1 MKTYTFNELIDMR
14 LGNRKTFSSGK
25 QHAQTVGRTVI
36 LEIERRKPGAAE
48 SYRQC
53 FSYTVRNA
61 GDTVAAALREINS
74 RPGLTDTKGNPAEPV
89 LWESSCL
96 QKKCGACAMLINGKP
111 QLACDSFL
119 RELPEKICLAPLRKF
134 PLIGDLQVDR
144 SVMQK
149 NLREIRLW
157 MEQPAELWEETAE
170 DAYDASRCLQC
181 GLCLE
186 VCPNFAAEGSFTG
199 AAAAVPAARILAAQ
213 PGKERTELK
222 KQYRKR
228 IYEGCGKSL
237 ACRDIC
243 PAGIDTGERLAQS
256 NAAAVWNRIRRR
268 PRR

>member
-1 MKTYTFNELIDMR
+1 MKKYKRGKRTDEAADAA
-14 LGNRKTFSSGK
+14 NRSYIIE
-25 QHAQTVGRTVI
+25 V
-36 LEIERRKPGAAE
+36 ERRKPGGTDREMHVQA
-48 SYRQC
+48 
-53 FSYTVRNA
+53 FSYTIQDS
-61 GDTVAAALREINS
+61 GDTVAAALREINA
-74 RPGLTDTKGNPAEPV
+74 RQDLRDMEGQPAEPV

-96 QKKCGACAMLINGKP
+96 QKKCGACAMLVNGEP
-111 QLACDSFL
+111 RLACDSFL
-119 RELPEKICLAPLRKF
+119 RELPQKIRLAPLRKF

-157 MEQPAELWEETAE
+157 MERPAELWEETAE

-199 AAAAVPAARILAAQ
+199 AAAAVPAARVLAAQ
-213 PGKERTELK
+213 PGKEQTELK

-228 IYEGCGKSL
+228 VYEGCGKSL

-256 NAAAVWNRIRRR
+256 NAAAVWKRVRKR
-268 PRR
+268 PRRR